1 MRKMRLMAEVGGQY
15 SFLVNGAQHVALN
28 ITVTAADM
36 YMQTALKSLEKSINN
51 GTFVDRLN
59 AAGAGWRYSCPA
71 RMACLHEVSAPGKCR
86 NSSHHM
92 QSRQDGLLV

>member
-1 MRKMRLMAEVGGQY
+1 MAEVGGQY

-36 YMQTALKSLEKSINN
+36 YMQTALKSLERSINN

-59 AAGAGWRYSCPA
+59 ASGVQCRLPRLARRLHGRVVLIPETKCLTAHGNSLRYFVAQRRSQLC
-71 RMACLHEVSAPGKCR
+71 
-86 NSSHHM
+86 
-92 QSRQDGLLV
+92 